1 MEHHILDRIYDFVS
15 HILHHDHRAAQEAG
29 TNPDGLRRCPVTHLD
44 ISMQPKNS
52 KFLSASGVMWYFE
65 HQREVYNKL
74 LKPRLSERMQDAGIS
89 KQCREI
95 AHSIRNSISNP
106 RNNTKKAIKK
116 LLNEKDCLF
125 SNRNLIDKNK
135 MIQAGFEIGN
145 SA

>member
-1 MEHHILDRIYDFVS
+1 MLVF
-15 HILHHDHRAAQEAG
+15 
-29 TNPDGLRRCPVTHLD
+29 
-44 ISMQPKNS
+44 
-52 KFLSASGVMWYFE
+52 
-65 HQREVYNKL
+65 
-74 LKPRLSERMQDAGIS
+74 S